1 MSSLVFNVFSAFNK
15 NMKSPKILI
24 SLIIALFV
32 VLFSVGIAR
41 AADTLAELSADQ
53 TINGIYIRAADKI
66 LIKGTVQGDVIVAG
80 GEVEIDG
87 SVKGSVYAVAEKVVV
102 RGRVDGNIH
111 VAGADVEVSSQD
123 SASVFLAG
131 STVQLGEQ
139 ASIQNLFAA
148 GGELS
153 IRGDVDQS
161 IYVAGTEVVIAGKT
175 GGDVTVAGE
184 KITVQ
189 GSSEIGGNLNYS
201 SQNQVAIENDRSI
214 QGSIKRAEPDRATSS
229 QERIMIQLVD
239 LVYWLIANILIA
251 SVLLYVAPKLFF
263 STATGLN
270 RRLFYDCLKAVAL
283 VVIVPIVLILMLFTI
298 IGIPLAAVLAL
309 LFILVLVM
317 APTASANFI
326 GRLIMEKL
334 QSNNKN
340 TKTASYTTELVAT
353 IIGFVTLAVVGL
365 VPVLGAVISLT
376 AFILGVALIGGR
388 GMDILRPE
396 RTKEMSIKPS
406 AIKSNG

>member
-1 MSSLVFNVFSAFNK
+1 VFNVFSAFNK
-15 NMKSPKILI
+15 NMRSPKILI
-24 SLIIALFV
+24 GLIIALFV
-32 VLFSVGIAR
+32 ALFSVGIAR
-41 AADTLAELSADQ
+41 AADTLAELQADQ

-80 GEVEIDG
+80 GDVEIDG

-102 RGRVDGNIH
+102 KGRVAGNIH

-175 GGDVTVAGE
+175 GGDVAVAGE

-214 QGSIKRAEPDRATSS
+214 QGSIKRAEPDRVTST

-251 SVLLYVAPKLFF
+251 GVLLYIAPKLFF

-270 RRLFYDCLKAVAL
+270 KRLFYDCLKAVAL

-298 IGIPLAAVLAL
+298 IGIPLAAVMAL

-317 APTASANFI
+317 APTASAHFI
-326 GRLIMEKL
+326 GGMIMERLKP
-334 QSNNKN
+334 NYK
-340 TKTASYTTELVAT
+340 KTAAISYATELVAT

-365 VPVLGAVISLT
+365 VPVLGVVISLM
-376 AFILGVALIGGR
+376 AFILGVALISGR
-388 GMDILRPE
+388 GMDILRSE
-396 RTKEMSIKPS
+396 RTKEISIKPS
-406 AIKSNG
+406 AIRSNG